1 MVHYLSLSLSLS
13 IVWQIFTKTFPFIF
27 PLFRCRF
34 HGRPA
39 VAEAIKHFVT
49 SQWRYCNHSRKIY
62 DDCRAL
68 IDPWADKLALVQN
81 PQCRNCSN
89 FCEKLDR
96 SFNRKPK
103 LNRLCLIFLCHWAN
117 CCWKWPNIEQ
127 ALTTYYHSAF
137 LCRIPDRRQRKK
149 GWKETILVLDFLI
162 TSHKLL
168 PSRRRWPLEVNIFK
182 Q

>member
-1 MVHYLSLSLSLS
+1 MSQAAWSIISLSLSLSLS

-117 CCWKWPNIEQ
+117 CCSWKWPNIEQ

-137 LCRIPDRRQRKK
+137 LCRIPDRRQR
-149 GWKETILVLDFLI
+149 
-162 TSHKLL
+162 
-168 PSRRRWPLEVNIFK
+168 
-182 Q
+182 